1 MSKNA
6 IRRILSTALFAVVAT
21 VAVTAAAP
29 AARADTG
36 TISSCV
42 TRSLSDTYSGTTWL
56 SRNVCNVGE
65 VAVSAMGFCSNAG
78 TMKGVSTTSGTA
90 DRQVWLWCSATG
102 QAYWYAMCCG

>member
-1 MSKNA
+1 MTTSI
-6 IRRILSTALFAVVAT
+6 IRRIVRTAVFAIAAVAVVA
-21 VAVTAAAP
+21 VAAP
-29 AARADTG
+29 AAHADTG

-42 TRSLSDTYSGTTWL
+42 TRSLSDTYTGTTWL

-78 TMKGVSTTSGTA
+78 NMKGVSTTTGTA